1 MNCIICI
8 IVVEWIVVEIKY
20 LLKCIKH

>member
-1 MNCIICI
+1 MDCIICI

-20 LLKCIKH
+20 LLKCIKC